1 MKLQLTEKPTI
12 DIRDDSAIV
21 IFPSRPYWFAASEG
35 IKIILDILEK
45 EISREEATEC
55 IVEKLDVSY
64 GEAVETLDEVQ
75 ELLFSNG
82 VLVIDGKLSNETKM
96 IEPDFQVHEV
106 ERVLVIATTQK
117 CNLTCLHCYANAKES
132 LPNELDT
139 DDLKGLVDDLARMP
153 WKNEISSV
161 GLTGGEFF
169 TRKDAIEIIRYV
181 SEKGFRVLI
190 SSNSLLLT
198 DGDISFLAGL
208 PNLKISISL
217 DGPVAEIHEEIRGP
231 GTYERTVKNIRKLTT
246 AGVFVGVNM
255 FVHDRNLESIE
266 DTLLLADS
274 LGVKA
279 FNCINLLYV
288 GRANTELSRK
298 ALARVPESV
307 LYHRLF
313 NILRHNARY
322 QEMMQNSTFANQIM
336 GISGGVKSHYCGI
349 GTNRALYVRADGN
362 IYPCPHTEL
371 KDFLLGNIRTG
382 SLKTIWEESPILRK
396 LRLLDVDKMN
406 LKCSSCDVR
415 YTCGGSCRGENYQ
428 VTQDFLSPHFNCE
441 EIRKTILD
449 MIWMLVEQPDLFQI
463 KVRDLYQSIEC

>member
-12 DIRDDSAIV
+12 EIRDGSAIV
-21 IFPSRPYWFAASEG
+21 IFSSRPYWFAASEG
-35 IKIILDILEK
+35 IKTILDIVAE
-45 EISREEATEC
+45 EISIEEAIEN
-55 IVEKLDVSY
+55 IAKKLEVSRE
-64 GEAVETLDEVQ
+64 EAVETLGEVQ

-82 VLVIDGKLSNETKM
+82 VLTVDGKLSDEIKM
-96 IEPDFQVHEV
+96 IKPDFQVQEV
-106 ERVLVIATTQK
+106 ERVLVIAATQK
-117 CNLTCLHCYANAKES
+117 CNLACLHCYANAKKA

-139 DDLKGLVDDLARMP
+139 NDFKGLVDDLARMP

-190 SSNSLLLT
+190 SSNALLLT
-198 DGDISFLAGL
+198 DEDIRFLAGI

-217 DGPVAEIHEEIRGP
+217 DGPIAEIHEEIRGV
-231 GTYERTVKNIRKLTT
+231 GTYKQTIENIRKLTT

-255 FVHDRNLESIE
+255 FVHDRNLEYIE
-266 DTLLLADS
+266 DTLRLADS

-298 ALARVPESV
+298 ALIRVPESI
-307 LYHRLF
+307 LYRRLF
-313 NILRHNARY
+313 MILRHNVRY
-322 QEMMQNSTFANQIM
+322 QEMMQNSTFANQVM
-336 GISGGVKSHYCGI
+336 GISGGIKSHYCGI

-371 KDFLLGNIRTG
+371 KDFLLGNIRKE
-382 SLKTIWEESPILRK
+382 SLETIWEDSPILQK
-396 LRLLDVDKMN
+396 LRLLDVDNMN
-406 LKCSSCDVR
+406 SKCSSCDVR
-415 YTCGGSCRGENYQ
+415 YICGGSCRGENYQ